1 MNAAPIR
8 HSRLVTWLKIGLPL
22 AALGLLSTL
31 FLFSRD
37 IDPSGALPYA
47 EVDVETLIRDPRLSA
62 PRFAGM
68 TEDGTALTVTA
79 TALRMAAG
87 ETQDS
92 FSGEG
97 VTALMETADGQR
109 NAISAENAR
118 FDRAAGRLF
127 LDGDVRLSSAAG
139 YDLRGSDVTVELGR
153 TEARSD
159 SGVRAEGPVGEL
171 TAGGF
176 ALRAA
181 SEDDPQEVSSG
192 ALVLVFTD
200 GVKLIYRP
208 ANRE

>member
-1 MNAAPIR
+1 MR

-22 AALGLLSTL
+22 VALGLLSTL

-47 EVDVETLIRDPRLSA
+47 DVDVEALTRDPRLSA

-79 TALRMAAG
+79 TAIRMAAG
-87 ETQDS
+87 ESSDS

-118 FDRAAGRLF
+118 LDQAGGRLY
-127 LDGDVRLSSAAG
+127 LDGEVRMSSAAG
-139 YDLRGSDVTVELGR
+139 YDLRASDVTLGLER
-153 TEARSD
+153 TEASSD
-159 SGVRAEGPVGEL
+159 AQVSAEGPLGRL

-176 ALRAA
+176 ILHGM
-181 SEDDPQEVSSG
+181 SDDPQAAAPG

-200 GVKLIYRP
+200 GVKLIYTP
-208 ANRE
+208 SNRE